1 MINRPAV
8 IVPLLLALAMGRAG
22 GQGQEKGT
30 ESRER
35 LKELLSNALS
45 VTISARMLP
54 PDAEM
59 ERPTWN
65 AESTKLTI
73 PGQPIRL
80 RLEGENVRIFLVC
93 TPYLQEGGEV
103 LLLAQGQVWLS
114 EPPEKEARYYSSFY
128 SIPVSY
134 GEKVLYF
141 PLGIDG
147 RAPAPDNQFNIEVEI
162 RIVPY
167 GVSAER
173 VLPHGQKQ

>member
-1 MINRPAV
+1 MIGRSAA
-8 IVPLLLALAMGRAG
+8 IVPLLLALAVGRAAG
-22 GQGQEKGT
+22 HGQDADAD
-30 ESRER
+30 SREE
-35 LKELLSNALS
+35 LQELLSKALS

-54 PDAEM
+54 PDAEV
-59 ERPTWN
+59 EAPSWA

-73 PGQPIRL
+73 PGQPIRV

-93 TPYLQEGGEV
+93 TPYLRDGGEV

-147 RAPAPDNQFNIEVEI
+147 RSAAPGNQFNIEVEI
-162 RIVPY
+162 KIVPY
-167 GVSAER
+167 G
-173 VLPHGQKQ
+173 QKQ